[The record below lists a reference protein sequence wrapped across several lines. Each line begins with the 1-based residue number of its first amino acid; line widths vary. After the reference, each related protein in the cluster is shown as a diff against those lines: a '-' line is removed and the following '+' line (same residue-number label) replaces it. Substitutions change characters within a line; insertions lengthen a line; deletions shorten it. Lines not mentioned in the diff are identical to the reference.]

1 HASPVHM
8 RTHFLFNTGDGAP
21 ALKWG
26 STNLYTE
33 DANETPVYDFTIIDG
48 IMDATVNAGAVPLFE
63 IGFMPRALSTR
74 PDPYENSNPYL
85 IDGGSFYPP
94 SDYGKWAELVRTWAK
109 HVKERYP
116 NAEASWLWEL
126 WNEPDIGYWR
136 GTFEE

>member
-1 HASPVHM
+1 GAPLSPVWRYFGYDEANYTTLPQGEELLQTLAQMHASPVHM

-63 IGFMPRALSTR
+63 IGFMPRA
-74 PDPYENSNPYL
+74 
-85 IDGGSFYPP
+85 
-94 SDYGKWAELVRTWAK
+94 
-109 HVKERYP
+109 
-116 NAEASWLWEL
+116 
-126 WNEPDIGYWR
+126 
-136 GTFEE
+136 